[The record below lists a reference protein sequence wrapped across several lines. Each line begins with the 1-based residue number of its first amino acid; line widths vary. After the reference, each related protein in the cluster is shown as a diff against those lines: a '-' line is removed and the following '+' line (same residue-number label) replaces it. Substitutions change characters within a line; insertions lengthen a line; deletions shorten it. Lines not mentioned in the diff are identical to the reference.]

1 MTILDHLTVRLRLD
15 QFGEQWMRRKGRR
28 QRARA
33 GIARMISRIER
44 LELNRVGKQSLRLRL
59 WGHMTDLVRSMRLAL
74 IGVRPVG
81 QAQRGR

>member
-1 MTILDHLTVRLRLD
+1 
-15 QFGEQWMRRKGRR
+15 MRRKGRR

-33 GIARMISRIER
+33 GIARMITRIER
-44 LELNRVGKQSLRLRL
+44 LELNRVGKHSLQLLL
-59 WGHMTDLVRSMRLAL
+59 WGHLTDMVRSMRLVL

>member
-1 MTILDHLTVRLRLD
+1 
-15 QFGEQWMRRKGRR
+15 
-28 QRARA
+28 
-33 GIARMISRIER
+33 MITRIER

-81 QAQRGR
+81 QAQRGG